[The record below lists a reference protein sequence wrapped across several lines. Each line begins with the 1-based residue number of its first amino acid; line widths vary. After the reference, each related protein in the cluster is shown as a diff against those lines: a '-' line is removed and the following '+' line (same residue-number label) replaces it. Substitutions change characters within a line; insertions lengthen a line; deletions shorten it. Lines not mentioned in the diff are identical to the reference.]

1 MEARINVITAI
12 WGDKYS
18 EDYVHAL
25 RAQVPGLIVLG
36 RERPLLSPQR
46 YRHWWCKLEAFRP
59 ENADLRPCLFIDLDT
74 FILGDLAPLLA
85 VDPGLW
91 LIHNFAHPETSNS
104 GLFIAPDSELSDK
117 IWQASQATN
126 TLVLGR
132 GDGTFLAGFKHRR
145 LTDEFADILSYKRDQ
160 LYDGPKN
167 ARIVCF
173 HGKPKPHQCDKWA
186 KEYFDARALIR
197 N

>member
-1 MEARINVITAI
+1 M
-12 WGDKYS
+12 
-18 EDYVHAL
+18 HAM

-36 RERPLLSPQR
+36 RERPLLTPGS

-74 FILGDLAPLLA
+74 FILGDLSPLLA
-85 VDPGLW
+85 VEDGLW
-91 LIHNFAHPETSNS
+91 LIHNFFHPELQSNS
-104 GLFIAPDSELSDK
+104 GLFIAPASELSDK
-117 IWQASQATN
+117 IWQASQAIN
-126 TLVLGR
+126 TMVPGR
-132 GDGTFLAGFKHRR
+132 GDGPFMAEFPHRR
-145 LTDEFADILSYKRDQ
+145 LTDEFDDILSYKKDQ
-160 LYDGPKN
+160 LYPGPKN

-173 HGKPKPHQCDKWA
+173 HGKPKPHECDGWA